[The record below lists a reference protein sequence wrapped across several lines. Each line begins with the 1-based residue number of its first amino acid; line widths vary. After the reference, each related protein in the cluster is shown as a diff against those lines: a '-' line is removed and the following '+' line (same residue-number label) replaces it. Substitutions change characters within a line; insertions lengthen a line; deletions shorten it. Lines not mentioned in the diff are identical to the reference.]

1 MSKLEG
7 VIRVHPNG
15 LNGKA
20 LVYVK
25 TKDAVDEKKA
35 KEALLATKELR
46 LRKFNTAK
54 A

>member
-1 MSKLEG
+1 

-25 TKDAVDEKKA
+25 TKDAVDQKKA
-35 KEALLATKELR
+35 TEALLATKDLR
-46 LRKFNTAK
+46 LRKFNVAK
-54 A
+54 L